1 MSIASYEDMAT
12 SSPSFLD
19 TEQEHDRWHHGLYKG
34 LKIQRPDTLA
44 KEMKI
49 HGKNWRDWYSN
60 DDHYHDFAMLG
71 AYGFK
76 GAAFVSGVYGLIGLG
91 LI

>member
-1 MSIASYEDMAT
+1 MGT

-19 TEQEHDRWHHGLYKG
+19 TEQEHDRWHHGLYRG
-34 LKIQRPDTLA
+34 LKIHNPKKLSQTLKYA
-44 KEMKI
+44 DKS
-49 HGKNWRDWYSN
+49 WREWYAN

-76 GAAFVSGVYGLIGLG
+76 GGAITVGVYGLASVG